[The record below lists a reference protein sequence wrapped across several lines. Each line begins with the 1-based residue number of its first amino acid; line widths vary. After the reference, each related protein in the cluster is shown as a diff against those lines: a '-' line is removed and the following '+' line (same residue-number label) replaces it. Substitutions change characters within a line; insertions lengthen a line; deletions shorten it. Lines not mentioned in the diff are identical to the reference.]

1 MSAITLTDLTLGYQR
16 HPAVHHLT
24 GTFRPGSMTAVVGP
38 NGSGKSTLVKG
49 IVGILRPLGGRI
61 ERGGLKKHEIAYLP
75 QQLEIDRSF
84 PITVLDTVILGLWR
98 QIGIFGGMKRDLWAK
113 AERALATVGLTG
125 FEMRAIS
132 ELSGG
137 QFRRVMFARM
147 LLQDSPVVVLD
158 EPFTSIDSQTTVD
171 LLKVVQRWQAEKR
184 TIIAVLHDFSQ
195 VRQHFPDTL
204 LIARELIGWGPTAEV
219 LCERNLSLS
228 RARSAAWDD
237 EAEICAEERV

>member
-1 MSAITLTDLTLGYQR
+1 MPAITLTDLTLGYER
-16 HPAVHHLT
+16 HPAVHHLS
-24 GTFRPGSMTAVVGP
+24 GIFQPGSMTAVVGP

-61 ERGGLKKHEIAYLP
+61 ERQNMKKHEIAYLP

-98 QIGIFGGMKRDLWAK
+98 QIGIFGGMKRELWAK
-113 AERALATVGLTG
+113 AEQALRTVGLTG

-158 EPFTSIDSQTTVD
+158 EPFTSIDSQTTID
-171 LLKVVQRWQAEKR
+171 LLKMIQRWHAEKR
-184 TIIAVLHDFSQ
+184 TIIAVLHDFNQ
-195 VRQHFPDTL
+195 VRDHFPETL
-204 LIARELIGWGPTAEV
+204 LIAREMIGWGPTAEI
-219 LCERNLSLS
+219 LCDENLTLS
-228 RARSAAWDD
+228 RTMSAAWDD

>member
-1 MSAITLTDLTLGYQR
+1 MPAITLTDLTLGYER
-16 HPAVHHLT
+16 HPAVHHLS
-24 GTFRPGSMTAVVGP
+24 GIFQPGSMTAVVGP
-38 NGSGKSTLVKG
+38 NGSGKSTLIKG

-61 ERGGLKKHEIAYLP
+61 DRGSLKKHGIAYLP

-98 QIGIFGGMKRDLWAK
+98 QIGIFGGMKPDLWAK
-113 AERALATVGLTG
+113 AEQALRTVGLTG

-158 EPFTSIDSQTTVD
+158 EPFTSIDSQTTLD
-171 LLKVVQRWQAEKR
+171 LLKVIKRWHEEKR
-184 TIIAVLHDFSQ
+184 TIIAVLHDFNQ
-195 VRQHFPDTL
+195 VRDHFPEAL
-204 LIARELIGWGPTAEV
+204 LIARELIAWGSTAEV
-219 LCERNLSLS
+219 LCDKNLSLS
-228 RARSAAWDD
+228 RAMSAAWDD
-237 EAEICAEERV
+237 EAEICAEVRV

>member
-1 MSAITLTDLTLGYQR
+1 MPTITLTDLTLGYER
-16 HPAVHHLT
+16 HPAVHHLS
-24 GTFRPGSMTAVVGP
+24 GTFQPGSMTAVVGP

-61 ERGGLKKHEIAYLP
+61 ERRNLKKHEIAYLP

-113 AERALATVGLTG
+113 AEQALRTVGLAG
-125 FEMRAIS
+125 FEMRAIAN
-132 ELSGG
+132 LSGG

-158 EPFTSIDSQTTVD
+158 EPFTSIDSQTTID
-171 LLKVVQRWQAEKR
+171 LLKVIQRWHEEKR
-184 TIIAVLHDFSQ
+184 TIIAVLHDFNQ
-195 VRQHFPDTL
+195 VRDHFPEAL
-204 LIARELIGWGPTAEV
+204 LIARELIAWGPTTEV
-219 LCERNLSLS
+219 LCDKNLSLS
-228 RARSAAWDD
+228 RTMSEAWDD
-237 EAEICAEERV
+237 EAEICAEDEL

>member
-1 MSAITLTDLTLGYQR
+1 MPTITLTDLTLGYER
-16 HPAVHHLT
+16 HPAVHHLS
-24 GTFRPGSMTAVVGP
+24 GTFQPGSMTAVVGP

-61 ERGGLKKHEIAYLP
+61 ERRNLKKHEIAYLP

-113 AERALATVGLTG
+113 AEQALRTVGLAG
-125 FEMRAIS
+125 FEMRAIAN
-132 ELSGG
+132 LSGG

-158 EPFTSIDSQTTVD
+158 EPFTSIDSQTTID
-171 LLKVVQRWQAEKR
+171 LLKVIQRWHEEKR
-184 TIIAVLHDFSQ
+184 TIIAVLHDFNQ
-195 VRQHFPDTL
+195 VHDHFPEAL
-204 LIARELIGWGPTAEV
+204 LIARELIAWGPTTEV
-219 LCERNLSLS
+219 LCDKNLSLS
-228 RARSAAWDD
+228 RTMSEAWDD
-237 EAEICAEERV
+237 EAEICAEDEL